1 MVQNE
6 SETDRIVRVVL
17 GTVSIL
23 IAYSTLEG
31 LWFYVLGVL
40 GLILVITGLTGF
52 CAIYKLLGISTK
64 KIIY

>member
-64 KIIY
+64 K